1 MLEKDKLMFEFMTY
15 GYSGIM
21 NALVKLGLNM
31 PLVARTAAYDMKP
44 KVRELLKPM
53 LGENVPKSV
62 QDVADTMI
70 PFLNKTFGFEI
81 ETEFPEPNT
90 IRCKMKNCINRTLAE
105 QSIAQGG
112 EGCLLCLGAFMAS
125 LTISVFEVAEID
137 QFHGKPNSDHCILEI
152 KIQK

>member
-15 GYSGIM
+15 GYSSIM

-44 KVRELLKPM
+44 KIRDLIKLM
-53 LGENVPKSV
+53 LGENTPKSV
-62 QDVADTMI
+62 QELVAVML
-70 PFLNKTFGFEI
+70 PFLNRTFGFEI
-81 ETEFPEPNT
+81 EAEFPEPNI
-90 IRCKMKNCINRTLAE
+90 IRCKMKNCINRPLAA

-125 LTISVFEVAEID
+125 LTISVLEVAEID
-137 QFHGKPNSDHCILEI
+137 HFYGKPNSDHCILEI
-152 KIQK
+152 KVQK